1 MDSFIVEL
9 IRFYNAIQKFE
20 YTLYFCKTKNIA
32 FNSGKFQLFLDNP
45 PCSFWMVFSLFL
57 NFFNRQTESCL
68 LTAYQST

>member
-45 PCSFWMVFSLFL
+45 PAPFGWFLVFF
-57 NFFNRQTESCL
+57 
-68 LTAYQST
+68 